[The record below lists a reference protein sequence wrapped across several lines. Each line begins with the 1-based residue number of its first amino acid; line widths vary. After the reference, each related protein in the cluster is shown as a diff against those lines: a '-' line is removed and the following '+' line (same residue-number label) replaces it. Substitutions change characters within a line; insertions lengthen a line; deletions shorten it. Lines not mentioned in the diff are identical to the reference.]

1 MKYSQKY
8 PNAEPLQMVDA
19 TIMCGRKI
27 DNCAQ
32 CGALTKFI
40 DVDFETH
47 ICSEE
52 CEEAFTEEFFKRAM
66 KR

>member
-19 TIMCGRKI
+19 TIMCGRKA
-27 DNCAQ
+27 DNCAC
-32 CGALTKFI
+32 CGEMTNFI
-40 DVDFETH
+40 DIDFEAN

-52 CEEAFTEEFFKRAM
+52 CEEAFINEFFKYAM

>member
-19 TIMCGRKI
+19 TIMCGRKA
-27 DNCAQ
+27 DSCVQ
-32 CGALTKFI
+32 CGALTNFI
-40 DVDFETH
+40 DIDFETH
-47 ICSEE
+47 VCSEE
-52 CEEAFTEEFFKRAM
+52 CEDKLIDEFFRHAM